1 VYTQI
6 PLDLHVNHPLKFTTD
21 NLFISTL
28 PFSLVQGL
36 TAKGQEFQLNGKDIK
51 ILSGSL
57 HYFRKRVNK

>member
-1 VYTQI
+1 M
-6 PLDLHVNHPLKFTTD
+6 
-21 NLFISTL
+21 L

-57 HYFRKRVNK
+57 HYFRKRVN

>member
-1 VYTQI
+1 
-6 PLDLHVNHPLKFTTD
+6 
-21 NLFISTL
+21 
-28 PFSLVQGL
+28 VQGL